1 MAKKTKAE
9 VEFNT
14 NTAEFD
20 KSIKKMNQEIKSLT
34 NELKLNATQLKGDS
48 QNVDLLKQRQ
58 TLLTTELQKSQ
69 QKVSDTNR
77 MLEEAKRI
85 YGEDSKKVNDLSNAL
100 IRAKTQEQAIKNELS
115 SVNTQIE
122 TVTNSIEEN
131 SKEVKN
137 STSAYDKLK
146 NNISNQKEELEQ
158 LKNKY
163 ASVIIEEGKNST
175 EAKKLQSQ
183 INSLNK
189 ELDNS
194 EKQLNDVERELG
206 DVNESSKKASN
217 DGFTVM
223 KGTLSDLASSGIKSA
238 VNGMKDL
245 SKSAVDAYKQYD
257 AGADNVIKATG
268 ATGKSAQQLKESYK
282 NVASAVVGDF
292 GSIGSALGE
301 VNTRFGFTGS
311 ELEKASTLFMKF
323 ADITGTDATTAVQLV
338 SRAMGDAGIDS
349 KDYAQVLDS
358 LAISAQASGISVEK
372 LTENITKYGAP
383 MRALGFDTKSSIAI
397 FSQWEKAGVNTEI
410 AFSGMKKAIS
420 NWSAEGKNAKV
431 EFSKTLEEIAKCP
444 DIASATTKS
453 IEIFG
458 AKAGPDLADAIQGG
472 RFEYSE
478 FLKILESSNGT
489 VEETYENTKDGMDKI
504 DLAVQEMKIN
514 VGEYVGELLSENEP
528 QITNT
533 IKEITKGIK
542 DIVKFV
548 SDNGDTIMAI
558 ITGVGTAFVTYK
570 FVTTITSIIS
580 VVTTLFTALKSGQ
593 GILQALNITLSLNP
607 IGLVIA
613 AIVVAIAIFTYLWN
627 HCEGFRNFWIGLWD
641 GITNA
646 AGIGKDMI
654 VGFFTGIGDKITS
667 FKDGAVEKFNSIVGF
682 IKNNWQGLLLL
693 IVNPFA
699 GAFKLL
705 YNNCDGFRKK
715 VDDLRNKVLSIFNGL
730 VSKLKNIFRFSFS
743 LPHIKLPHFSIRPA
757 GWKIGDL
764 MKGKIPSLGISWY
777 AKGGVFTQ
785 PTIFNTNNGLK
796 GVGEAGPETVLP
808 LDVLDNKI
816 QNSMLNIIESSN
828 TNNITSSQL
837 EKIVNKLDKIAEKKL
852 SFYIDSQELSNATA
866 TTDDDVAGELIELR
880 ERGLE
885 I

>member
-282 NVASAVVGDF
+282 SVASAVVGDF

-580 VVTTLFTALKSGQ
+580 VVTTLFTVLKSGQ

-613 AIVVAIAIFTYLWN
+613 AIVAAIAIITHLWN
-627 HCEGFRNFWIGLWD
+627 HCEDFRNFWIGLWD

-646 AGIGKDMI
+646 
-654 VGFFTGIGDKITS
+654 
-667 FKDGAVEKFNSIVGF
+667 AVEKFNSIVGF

-730 VSKLKNIFRFSFS
+730 ASKLKNIFKFNFS
-743 LPHIKLPHFSIRPA
+743 LPKMKLPHFTIRPA

-816 QNSMLNIIESSN
+816 QNSMLNIIESSSS
-828 TNNITSSQL
+828 NNITSSQL
-837 EKIVNKLDKIAEKKL
+837 EKIVNRLDKIAEKEL